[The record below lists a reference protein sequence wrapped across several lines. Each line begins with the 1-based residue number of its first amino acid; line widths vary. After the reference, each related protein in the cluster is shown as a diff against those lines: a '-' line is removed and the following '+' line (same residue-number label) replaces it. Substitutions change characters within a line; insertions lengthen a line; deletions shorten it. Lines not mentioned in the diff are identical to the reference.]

1 MLFRDSVRGYLPHF
15 LLPAS
20 FCIDASQSEIYTAWL
35 RWGFL
40 LRHIAGIDC
49 NLDKTAGNN
58 DQNTCSIGKSAR
70 LYTVLVTLY
79 KEAEVVSDL
88 LAVLERLVW
97 PRSRL
102 EIRLI
107 LEEHDTETL
116 AAIQEYDFRPNIEVL
131 TVPDLGSI
139 TKRKLCHMQCRLFLE
154 NLSQSSMPS
163 ISPTRRS

>member
-1 MLFRDSVRGYLPHF
+1 MIKT
-15 LLPAS
+15 PAV
-20 FCIDASQSEIYTAWL
+20 SENSPA
-35 RWGFL
+35 
-40 LRHIAGIDC
+40 
-49 NLDKTAGNN
+49 
-58 DQNTCSIGKSAR
+58 
-70 LYTVLVTLY
+70 YTVLVTLY

-131 TVPDLGSI
+131 TVPDLGPI
-139 TKRKLCHMQCRLFLE
+139 TKRKLCHMQCRLFME
-154 NLSQSSMPS
+154 NLSQSSIPR